1 MSLRIKLLMLFIV
14 LALIPLAIAGRTMIR
29 ITRDELKSSANDN
42 LIAAANQ
49 VTQDIENFCVYTWL
63 APLKLI
69 KKALDSKYMEATEKL
84 SLLTEEMKGVTDIA
98 AIQVSIQGTSSPIL
112 VTQDN
117 FSERLKKISL
127 SPEKILELKP
137 EQIAE
142 LGKTGDIFAGEL
154 TYLAQLDTWLI
165 TVILRLDDSTFH
177 GTATLSARI
186 SLDRLLRHIRSS
198 PFTET
203 AMISLID
210 SSGCSLFERAAP
222 TPERGRLFETVRG
235 LLAANIRTMG
245 TGVNVLPSGERI
257 LGAYAFPNSLKV
269 GVIVEIKE
277 SDAYLAV
284 TKMEWNLILYV
295 LFGVVIAFAGA
306 IAVSI
311 WLTKPL
317 RRLTHAAQKIS
328 QGDFSAAAD
337 MKFRRSKD
345 EVGKLSATFVEMGEA
360 LKESYKTLGEYSRTL
375 EQRVEERTEKLKT
388 SLVMIGETQ
397 EKMMESLRYAKM
409 IQMSLLT
416 NQEKL
421 KERLPESFFL
431 WLPREIV
438 GGDIIFTDFFED
450 GFIAAVIDCTGHGVP
465 GAFMTLIASS
475 GLNRIV
481 RDEKCHDPGEILR
494 RLNFIV
500 KTSLHQDSYTALSDD
515 GMDAVICFISQP
527 NGSPRRT
534 LTVAGARLSLICIHN
549 DEVTVIKGDRQSIGY
564 KKSKLDFAFTN
575 QTLRVENGMIFYM
588 ATDGFPD
595 QIGGES
601 GRRMGNRQFIELLKE
616 TGRRPFG
623 EQKDILFQAL
633 EAYRGEYER
642 QDDVTVVG
650 FGIND

>member
-1 MSLRIKLLMLFIV
+1 MSLRIKLLILFII
-14 LALIPLAIAGRTMIR
+14 LALIPLGVAGDTMIR

-42 LIAAANQ
+42 LIATANQ
-49 VTQDIENFCVYTWL
+49 VTQDIENFCRYTWL

-84 SLLTEEMKGVTDIA
+84 SLLTEEMKSATDIA
-98 AIQVSIQGTSSPIL
+98 AIQVSIQGSSSPIL

-137 EQIAE
+137 EQIAA
-142 LGKTGDIFAGEL
+142 LRKTDDIFAGEL

-165 TVILRLDDSTFH
+165 TVVLKLDDSTFH
-177 GTATLSARI
+177 GSATLSARI
-186 SLDRLLRHIRSS
+186 SLNRLLQHIRSS
-198 PFTET
+198 PFTEA

-210 SSGCSLFERAAP
+210 SRGRNLFDRATP
-222 TPERGRLFETVRG
+222 TPDRGRLFETVRG
-235 LLAANIRTMG
+235 LLSAKIRTMG
-245 TGVNVLPSGERI
+245 TGINILPSGERI
-257 LGAYAFPNSLKV
+257 LGAYAFPNSLKL

-277 SDAYLAV
+277 NDAYLAV

-295 LFGVVIAFAGA
+295 LFGVAIAFAGA
-306 IAVSI
+306 IAVSV

-317 RRLTHAAQKIS
+317 RRLTQAAQKIS
-328 QGDFSAAAD
+328 QGDFSAAAE
-337 MKFRRSKD
+337 MKVRRSKD

-375 EQRVEERTEKLKT
+375 EQRVEERTEELKS
-388 SLVMIGETQ
+388 SLAMIQETQ
-397 EKMMESLRYAKM
+397 AKMLESLRYAKM

-421 KERLPESFFL
+421 KESLPDSFLL

-438 GGDIIFTDFFED
+438 GGDIIFTDFFDD

-481 RDEKCHDPGEILR
+481 RDEKCHDPAEILR

-515 GMDAVICFISQP
+515 GMDAVICFISRP

-534 LTVAGARLSLICIHN
+534 LTAAGARLSLICIHN
-549 DEVTVIKGDRQSIGY
+549 EEVTVIKGDRHSIGY

-575 QTLRVENGMIFYM
+575 HTLRVENGMTFYM

-595 QIGGES
+595 QIGGET

-616 TGRRPFG
+616 TNRKPFD
-623 EQKDILFQAL
+623 EQKDLLLEAF
-633 EAYRGEYER
+633 EAYRGKHES
-642 QDDVTVVG
+642 QDDVTVMG
-650 FGIND
+650 FGISD